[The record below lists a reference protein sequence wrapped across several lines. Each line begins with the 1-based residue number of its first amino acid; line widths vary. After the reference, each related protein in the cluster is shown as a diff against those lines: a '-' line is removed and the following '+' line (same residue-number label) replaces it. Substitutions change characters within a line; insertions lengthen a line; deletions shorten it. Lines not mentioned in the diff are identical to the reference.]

1 MSENLDLCRSARVM
15 SLGARYVAS
24 DICRSLQDISP
35 IFDLCRSPRHMFAPP
50 DICRPRDMS
59 LKARHVALS
68 EICRSTRDMS
78 LGLLDST
85 YVARSEICRSGR
97 HMSLGARYVAWREIC
112 RLRDMSLGA
121 RYVVQDDICRP
132 ERHMS
137 PTIIFRIANF
147 KKLNQ

>member
-1 MSENLDLCRSARVM
+1 
-15 SLGARYVAS
+15 
-24 DICRSLQDISP
+24 
-35 IFDLCRSPRHMFAPP
+35 
-50 DICRPRDMS
+50 
-59 LKARHVALS
+59 
-68 EICRSTRDMS
+68 MS

-97 HMSLGARYVAWREIC
+97 HMSLGARYVARSEIC